1 MPGYK
6 ETAVDMSVKV
16 TVATLTKR
24 KGPGISYSKVG
35 TLNKGTTVSL
45 VAKSKDKNGTTWYKI
60 KGSSQWVSG
69 SSNGKSNFKV
79 LESKTV
85 VTNKNQAT
93 PVNMEVEVTSKTL
106 TKRKGPGTSY
116 SQVAT
121 LKKGAKLKLVAKQ
134 TDANGTTWYKIK
146 GSSQWV
152 AGTDKGNPTFKV
164 IKNTP
169 VDVSNVDSVTDEPID
184 GEDAQPSTDK
194 FYDLS
199 AEDLKKLMNAQV
211 STVTPDS
218 VNNRLLGLPYQFL
231 DTADMRID
239 KNNDMGRLFCYNIF
253 AEAPIV
259 TILPGSIKF
268 LPDYKTSEKQIFQNL
283 WEGMDNGDENAES
296 ALQNLIDDNGE
307 ARYFDFELDYGN
319 YIKYVNLLCRIT
331 AVLLGIGD
339 DTPPGIDTPY
349 KKFDWG
355 NYKYFNNYKLESGDS
370 PNIFDKITDSIS
382 DTILTAVDDSIAGS
396 HQYLSIYVDPS
407 TSFNETPSNE
417 VSKSAL
423 EGKFDEMQSK
433 IKEYS
438 FFAYSNALGN
448 ELNTIQGWITNIMDG
463 ISSIG
468 SEGGFL
474 NSLLGKGKQQIV
486 NGSNLIFPEIWQDST
501 YDKSYT
507 ISTTFISPYGD
518 KESIY
523 LNCLVPMYHLLALA
537 LPKQTTANTYTSP
550 FLVKMFSK
558 GWFSCD
564 MGIVESVQL
573 DKGSDQSW
581 SVDGLPTQVK
591 VSLTVKDLYSRLMLS
606 PSNSPS
612 LFFSNQGM
620 IDFMGSICGVDLSRP
635 AIELKVKI
643 AMSIFFNRV
652 TDVPSN
658 WYRSLVGSINNRVR
672 SLLT

>member
-1 MPGYK
+1 MPTNNNNNNTNNNNNN
-6 ETAVDMSVKV
+6 ETTDSTTSSYDKV
-16 TVATLTKR
+16 
-24 KGPGISYSKVG
+24 
-35 TLNKGTTVSL
+35 
-45 VAKSKDKNGTTWYKI
+45 
-60 KGSSQWVSG
+60 
-69 SSNGKSNFKV
+69 
-79 LESKTV
+79 
-85 VTNKNQAT
+85 
-93 PVNMEVEVTSKTL
+93 
-106 TKRKGPGTSY
+106 
-116 SQVAT
+116 
-121 LKKGAKLKLVAKQ
+121 
-134 TDANGTTWYKIK
+134 
-146 GSSQWV
+146 
-152 AGTDKGNPTFKV
+152 
-164 IKNTP
+164 
-169 VDVSNVDSVTDEPID
+169 
-184 GEDAQPSTDK
+184 
-194 FYDLS
+194 YDLS
-199 AEDLKKLMNAQV
+199 QDDLNNLINAQR
-211 STVTPDS
+211 TTFTPDS
-218 VNNRLLGLPYQFL
+218 VNTRLLGLPYQFM

-239 KNNDMGRLFCYNIF
+239 KSKKLGRLFLYNIF
-253 AEAPIV
+253 AEAPILTV
-259 TILPGSIKF
+259 LPGTTEF
-268 LPDYKTSEKQIFQNL
+268 LPSYKKDEKNVFANL
-283 WEGMDNGDENAES
+283 WAGMNNGDSNAENA
-296 ALQNLIDDNGE
+296 LKDLVDDNAEG
-307 ARYFDFELDYGN
+307 RYFDFKVDYGN
-319 YIKYVNLLCRIT
+319 YIKYVNLLCRVT
-331 AVLLGIGD
+331 AILLGIGD
-339 DTPPGIDTPY
+339 ETPPGIDIPY

-355 NYKYFNNYKLESGDS
+355 NYKYFNSYKLESGDS
-370 PNIFDKITDSIS
+370 PNLFDNITDSIS
-382 DTILTAVDDSIAGS
+382 DTILTAVDDSIVGS

-523 LNCLVPMYHLLALA
+523 LNCLVPMFHLLALA

-550 FLVKMFSK
+550 FLVKMFAK

-620 IDFMGSICGVDLSRP
+620 LDFLGSTCGIDLSRP

-652 TDVPSN
+652 TDVPTN
-658 WYRSLVGSINNRVR
+658 WYRSMVGSINNRLR
-672 SLLT
+672 TLLT

>member
-1 MPGYK
+1 MPSYK

-16 TVATLTKR
+16 TVTTLTKR

-35 TLNKGTTVSL
+35 TLKKGTTISL

-60 KGSSQWVSG
+60 KGSAQWVSG
-69 SSNGKSNFKV
+69 SSNGKSNFKI

-93 PVNMEVEVTSKTL
+93 PVNMEVEVTSETL

-116 SQVAT
+116 SKVAT
-121 LKKGAKLKLVAKQ
+121 LKKGAKIKLVATQ
-134 TDANGTTWYKIK
+134 TDGNGTAWYKIK

-152 AGTDKGNPTFKV
+152 AGTDKGNPTFKI

-169 VDVSNVDSVTDEPID
+169 VEVSNVDPVTDEPVD
-184 GEDAQPSTDK
+184 EESTEASTDK

-199 AEDLKKLMNAQV
+199 AEDLKKLMSAQV

-218 VNNRLLGLPYQFL
+218 INNRLLGLPYQFL
-231 DTADMRID
+231 DTTDIRID

-259 TILPGSIKF
+259 SILPGSIKF

-283 WEGMDNGDENAES
+283 WEGMENGDENAES

-331 AVLLGIGD
+331 AILLGIGD
-339 DTPPGIDTPY
+339 ETPPGIDTPY

-382 DTILTAVDDSIAGS
+382 DTILTAVDDSITGS

-652 TDVPSN
+652 TDVPTN

-672 SLLT
+672 SLLS

>member
-1 MPGYK
+1 MPSYK

-16 TVATLTKR
+16 TVTTLTKR

-35 TLNKGTTVSL
+35 TLKKGTTISL

-60 KGSSQWVSG
+60 KGSAQWVSG
-69 SSNGKSNFKV
+69 SSNGKSNFKI

-93 PVNMEVEVTSKTL
+93 PVNMEVEVTSETL

-116 SQVAT
+116 SKVAT
-121 LKKGAKLKLVAKQ
+121 LKKGAKIKLVAKQ
-134 TDANGTTWYKIK
+134 TDGNGTAWYKIK

-152 AGTDKGNPTFKV
+152 AGTDKGNPTFKI

-169 VDVSNVDSVTDEPID
+169 VEVSGVEPVDDEAV
-184 GEDAQPSTDK
+184 EDNTEASTDK

-211 STVTPDS
+211 STITPDS

-231 DTADMRID
+231 DTADIRID

-253 AEAPIV
+253 SEAPIV
-259 TILPGSIKF
+259 TILPGTIKF
-268 LPDYKTSEKQIFQNL
+268 LPDYKNSERQIFQNL
-283 WEGMDNGDENAES
+283 WEGMENGDENAES

-307 ARYFDFELDYGN
+307 ARYFDFELDYGG
-319 YIKYVNLLCRIT
+319 YIKYVNLLCRIS
-331 AVLLGIGD
+331 AVILGIGD
-339 DTPPGIDTPY
+339 CTPPGIDTPY

-382 DTILTAVDDSIAGS
+382 DTILTAVDDSIVGS

-523 LNCLVPMYHLLALA
+523 LNCLVPMFHLLALA

-573 DKGSDQSW
+573 DKGPDQSW

-620 IDFMGSICGVDLSRP
+620 LDFLGSTCGVDLSRP
-635 AIELKVKI
+635 TIELKVKI

-672 SLLT
+672 SLLS

>member
-69 SSNGKSNFKV
+69 SSNGKSNFKI

-93 PVNMEVEVTSKTL
+93 PVNMEVEVTSKKL

-121 LKKGAKLKLVAKQ
+121 LQKGAKLKLVAKQ
-134 TDANGTTWYKIK
+134 TDGNGTTWYKIK

-152 AGTDKGNPTFKV
+152 VGTDKGNPTFKI

-169 VDVSNVDSVTDEPID
+169 VDVSNVDSVTDEPVD
-184 GEDAQPSTDK
+184 DAQPSTDK

>member
-69 SSNGKSNFKV
+69 SSNGKSNFKI

-93 PVNMEVEVTSKTL
+93 PVNMEVEVTSKKL

-121 LKKGAKLKLVAKQ
+121 LQKGAKLKLVAKQ
-134 TDANGTTWYKIK
+134 TDGNGTTWYKIK

-152 AGTDKGNPTFKV
+152 AGTDKGNPTFKI

-169 VDVSNVDSVTDEPID
+169 VDVSNVDSVTDEPVD
-184 GEDAQPSTDK
+184 DAQPSTDK